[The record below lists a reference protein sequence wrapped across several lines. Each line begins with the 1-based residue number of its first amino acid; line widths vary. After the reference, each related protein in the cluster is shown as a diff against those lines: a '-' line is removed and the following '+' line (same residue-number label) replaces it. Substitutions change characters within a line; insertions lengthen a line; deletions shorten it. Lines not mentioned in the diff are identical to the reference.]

1 VVLNKL
7 FYGYFMWYYTNQS
20 NLYNYETNTNV
31 ALSAS
36 DTTYSLSAI
45 RQFTHYVVTPS
56 SGTASYTTYTLAIY
70 DAPPG
75 GVMPA
80 IALSLID

>member
-1 VVLNKL
+1 
-7 FYGYFMWYYTNQS
+7 MWYYTNQS
-20 NLYNYETNTNV
+20 YLYSYETNTNKT
-31 ALSAS
+31 LSTS
-36 DTTYSLSAI
+36 DTTFNLSAI
-45 RQFTHYVVTPS
+45 SQFIHSIANPG
-56 SGTASYTTYTLAIY
+56 SGTASYTTYTLAVF